1 MAVTELRYIGR
12 SARQTAISRIN
23 AVMAKWL
30 ADWSISTTTFKIS
43 EIQCNSE
50 NLQSLQWICMS
61 SANQILTLGFSNG
74 MKEKIGLFLT
84 NTEWPDGSGLS
95 VRIGDHA
102 VKDLSAA
109 ILGVKPEEVIR
120 NPVDDISQVNLNER
134 YGNIILSI
142 SASDLQ
148 FYTVI
153 HASLIDNYSPRKPS
167 TKTLLTKPL
176 PAASDVDIPMQV
188 RIDFGDVPISTL
200 VALKVGNVLVSN
212 VKTDSNF
219 ILELAHG
226 NKSLA
231 NASLHRNG
239 LYRSINLIDSE
250 NTNVK

>member
-12 SARQTAISRIN
+12 TARQTTISRID

-30 ADWSISTTTFKIS
+30 ADWSITTTTFKIS
-43 EIQCNSE
+43 EIPSNTE
-50 NLQSLQWICMS
+50 NLQSLQWTRMS
-61 SANQILTLGFSNG
+61 SANHILTLGFSNG
-74 MKEKIGLFLT
+74 MNEKIGQYFT
-84 NTEWPDGSGLS
+84 KTEWPDGSGLS

-102 VKDLSAA
+102 IKDLSAA
-109 ILGVKPEEVIR
+109 ILGVKSEEVIR
-120 NPVDDISQVNLNER
+120 NPLDDISQVSLNER
-134 YGNIILSI
+134 YGNIIFSI
-142 SASDLQ
+142 SANDLH
-148 FYTVI
+148 FYTAI
-153 HASLIDNYSPRKPS
+153 HATLINKISPRKPS
-167 TKTLLTKPL
+167 TNSLLTKPL

-188 RIDFGDVPISTL
+188 RIDFGDVPISTM